1 MLNKDLLHHPNLASM
16 KISGWHK
23 ERGNNVTLLLDYDC
37 LESYNVVY
45 VSKVFTDTPVPVD
58 LDSYPNVMY
67 GGTGF
72 YFDKAPPLPS
82 TMEHHMPDYHL
93 YDDWVNAQIQA
104 GANPNKFKYFK
115 DYSIGFMTR
124 GCIRGCSFCV
134 NRHYKQ
140 CNKHASVSEFL
151 DPERPYICLWD
162 DNVLA
167 CPEWREVFA
176 ELQAT
181 GKRFQFKQ
189 GMDERLLTREKINT
203 IFSSKWIGDYIFAFD
218 NIKDKPLI
226 VEKLKL
232 LRNSTN
238 KVLKFY
244 VFCAYNHDD
253 PDYYDEAFWLQDIKD
268 TLERI
273 EILRSYHC
281 LPYIMRHQNYNR
293 APEPFKGMY
302 ITLARYC
309 NQPNLFKKKS
319 LWEFGAL
326 NQSLSKSSKPC
337 STMRYLQAFADKYP
351 DVAKEY
357 FDRKWEG

>member
-1 MLNKDLLHHPNLASM
+1 MKLSAYYKEQGAHIELLM
-16 KISGWHK
+16 
-23 ERGNNVTLLLDYDC
+23 DYDHLDEFDLVC
-37 LESYNVVY
+37 
-45 VSKVFTDTPVPVD
+45 VSKVFTNTPVPD
-58 LDSYPNVMY
+58 NLLEYKNVLV

-72 YFDKAPPLPS
+72 YFDKAPSLPYYI
-82 TMEHHMPDYHL
+82 EHHMPDYHL
-93 YDDWVNAQIQA
+93 YDDWVEQQIA
-104 GANPNKFKYFK
+104 SGENPNKFKYYK
-115 DYSIGFMTR
+115 DFSIGFMTR

-134 NRHYKQ
+134 NQNYKQ
-140 CNKHASVSEFL
+140 CNLHAHVDEFL

-167 CPEWREVFA
+167 CPEWRTVFA
-176 ELQAT
+176 ELQDT

-189 GMDERLLTREKINT
+189 GMDERLLTQEKIDT
-203 IFSSKWIGDYIFAFD
+203 IFKSKWIGDYIFAFD

-232 LRNSTN
+232 LRASTD

-253 PDYYDEAFWLQDIKD
+253 PEHYDEAFWLKDMQD

-273 EILRSYHC
+273 EILREYHC
-281 LPYIMRHQNYNR
+281 LPYIMRHENYNN

-319 LWEFGAL
+319 LWEFGEL
-326 NQSLSKSSKPC
+326 NQSLAKSDKPC
-337 STMRYLQAFADKYP
+337 STVRYLQAFAERYP

-357 FDRKWEG
+357 FDKKWEG